1 MKLTTIIKS
10 LILAACTAAQPVRRG
25 APDGAPNTIECTYIV
40 NFPLGTDGP
49 AAIKKHFDGLGVT
62 YSTRTVVNTKLANFV
77 SFSIHG
83 GCNAKSQVGTIAA
96 ATHYSTVRDVPRA
109 KPVKIAPGEV
119 GTAPE
124 LIHSITGVNDA
135 RKYLKVTGKGI
146 NVAVIDSGV
155 YYLHPALGGGFGPG
169 FKVSKGYDF
178 VGDAFGDNSLYVPV
192 PDADPIDNCSESSHG
207 THVAGIVAADAR
219 NITVGGFIPSIPF
232 TGVAPEANIFAY
244 RVFGC
249 TGGTGVDIMAAAI
262 YRAADDGAHI
272 MNLSIGGGPNYADEE
287 DNIAADIVGKN
298 GHFVFGSAGNNGA
311 NGPNQVGGSG
321 ISLGSVSVA
330 SFDNVAAPSSYLTVD
345 GVQFTYGTGNNG
357 SFTENQVLD
366 IVVNNI
372 NADDQDIQDDGT
384 AAVPTL
390 NAKGKALLIRWGDR
404 TKGGSAVRCGYA
416 FRAGAVACVLYNN
429 GLANVNIAG
438 SPDVASMIIPHEAG
452 QAIIADIKAG
462 KVPKVVV
469 SLKKIFTP
477 IPTAAT
483 LSDFSSPGL
492 DNELYIKPDLG
503 GVGGQVW
510 STISPFA
517 AQGHECYGSL
527 SGTSMSAPYV
537 AGVAA
542 LVYQARGK
550 IPFAEFKGYLQNT
563 ASLKPIYG
571 TNMTHSP
578 AYQGAGLINAY
589 GAVGSK
595 TLVLPSSISLND
607 TDNHLK
613 TATITIRN
621 SNKFAMTYHL
631 NNKETAS
638 VNYLLP
644 GDDFTMD
651 QKRTNFTDKT
661 PATLKF
667 DGQDGWGSEAWDY
680 KMVRV
685 PAGKSVTV
693 TFKVTP
699 PKVDPTLHTVYGGFV
714 KIVNDYDDEV
724 ITIPYAG
731 VVGSFKKRNIWS
743 RKSPSLTGWLANS
756 VGLNIST
763 AATGVY
769 NDLLNTPISAN
780 SIINATEGALVLT
793 VVATTSRNGS
803 VRAIY
808 QGADLSEIKKL
819 GFTGDDAIASFSSAG
834 DTHILS
840 NSVIQRTTFASVD
853 WDIWLGYAA
862 PSDQSGIRQ
871 LPSGPYKIVFKALR
885 GFGRA
890 GVDADYDVISTET
903 FNLVY

>member
-1 MKLTTIIKS
+1 MKMKLTTIFTS
-10 LILAACTAAQPVRRG
+10 LVLAACAAAQPVRRG
-25 APDGAPNTIECTYIV
+25 SPDDAPNTLECSYVV

-83 GCNAKSQVGTIAA
+83 GCNVKSQVGTIVG
-96 ATHYSTVRDVPRA
+96 ATEYSTIREVPRA
-109 KPVKIAPGEV
+109 DPVKIAPGEV
-119 GTAPE
+119 ASSPE

-155 YYLHPALGGGFGPG
+155 YYLHPALGGGFGPDA
-169 FKVSKGYDF
+169 Y
-178 VGDAFGDNSLYVPV
+178 GDKSLYVPV
-192 PDADPIDNCSESSHG
+192 PDADPMDNCSDVSHG
-207 THVAGIVAADAR
+207 THVAGIIAADAR
-219 NITVGGFIPSIPF
+219 NITVDGFIPSIPF

-249 TGGTGVDIMAAAI
+249 KGSTQTDIMAAAI
-262 YRAADDGAHI
+262 YRAAEDGAHVI
-272 MNLSIGGGPNYADEE
+272 NLSIGGGPNYATEI
-287 DNIAADIVGKN
+287 DNIAADVVGKA
-298 GHFVFGSAGNNGA
+298 GHFVFGSAGNSGA

-330 SFDNVAAPSSYLTVD
+330 SFDNVAAPLPYMTVND
-345 GVQFTYGTGNNG
+345 VKFTYGTASNNG
-357 SFTENQVLD
+357 KFTENQVLD
-366 IVVNNI
+366 ILVNNI
-372 NADDQDIQDDGT
+372 DADDKDILDDGT
-384 AAVPTL
+384 AAVPTV
-390 NAKGKALLIRWGDR
+390 NAKGKALLIRWGD
-404 TKGGSAVRCGYA
+404 TSKGGSAARCGYA
-416 FRAGAVACVLYNN
+416 FRAGASACILYNN

-438 SPDVASMIIPHEAG
+438 TKDVPGMIIPHDAG
-452 QAIIADIKAG
+452 LAIIADIKAG

-469 SLKKIFTP
+469 SLKKMLSP

-503 GVGGQVW
+503 GVGGEVW
-510 STISPFA
+510 STISPYA
-517 AQGHECYGSL
+517 SKGQSL
-527 SGTSMSAPYV
+527 SEIYGVMSDSVSIP
-537 AGVAA
+537 
-542 LVYQARGK
+542 RGK

-578 AYQGAGLINAY
+578 SYQGAGLVNAY
-589 GAVGSK
+589 GAAASK

-613 TATITIRN
+613 TATITIKN

-644 GDDFTMD
+644 GDDFTMN
-651 QKRTNFTDKT
+651 KALTTFTDKT

-699 PKVDPTLHTVYGGFV
+699 PKVDPTLHTVYGGYV
-714 KIVNDYDDEV
+714 SIVNDYDDEV

-731 VVGSFKKRNIWS
+731 VVGSYKKRGIWS
-743 RKSPSLTGWLANS
+743 RKSPYLVSWLSATVKRN
-756 VGLNIST
+756 VST

-769 NDLLNTPISAN
+769 SDWFNTPI
-780 SIINATEGALVLT
+780 
-793 VVATTSRNGS
+793 
-803 VRAIY
+803 RA
-808 QGADLSEIKKL
+808 
-819 GFTGDDAIASFSSAG
+819 
-834 DTHILS
+834 
-840 NSVIQRTTFASVD
+840 NSVINGTLGVPVLAIAAVTSRDGSITAVYQGTDLTAHKARNLTGNDPIYLIPGTDSSGAKGLSAYEGGVIQRKVIGKTT
-853 WDIWLGYAA
+853 WDVWAGRVITADGLYLT
-862 PSDQSGIRQ
+862 R
-871 LPSGPYKIVFKALR
+871 LPPGAYKIVFKALR
-885 GFGRA
+885 GHGRE
-890 GVDADYDVISTET
+890 GVAADYDVISTET
-903 FNLVY
+903 FNLVF